1 MGRFAWILIALVALI
16 SASPTSALV
25 FTLLKREC
33 FQHFVPKGGET
44 VHVSF
49 VVIKSDYNWG
59 GVEQAKIDLTVED
72 PRGHVLRKIE
82 ARTDD
87 NFMFTA
93 AVDGFFKFCFTT
105 DSAVHE
111 SVAFDV
117 ENGVPLTTE
126 HVAKNDQIEPL
137 VKEVHRLH
145 REVMR
150 TKHEIHYS
158 FYLAEQHAE
167 VDKWTAQRVLA
178 KAVLQAGALITCG
191 IIQVCLLQRLFEKRL
206 KMSRV

>member
-1 MGRFAWILIALVALI
+1 MARFSWLLFALVVLL
-16 SASPTSALV
+16 SASSTSALV

-59 GVEQAKIDLTVED
+59 GGEQAKIDLMVED

-87 NFMFTA
+87 NFMVTA

-117 ENGVPLTTE
+117 ENGHPITTE

-137 VKEVHRLH
+137 LKEVHRLQ

-167 VDKWTAQRVLA
+167 GEWVVARQDEDLD
-178 KAVLQAGALITCG
+178 
-191 IIQVCLLQRLFEKRL
+191 
-206 KMSRV
+206 SRGLR